1 MAAEERERLRPPSR
15 LRLVDSVC
23 QSLEEAILSAR
34 IRPGER
40 LVETAI
46 ADQLGVSRTTI
57 REAFLMLQQRGL
69 IQSTPR
75 GGTFVTRLS
84 REDALDLGYT
94 RALLEGFALTAGQA
108 RIDREAL
115 ARLESSLGEMA
126 CCRLPVDFPRL
137 VQIDLAFH
145 GEIVG
150 WGHSARTLEL
160 WSSLNGQLGALYI
173 RGVEE
178 QHLTVEGLVSMHRR
192 LLAAICSGDVAAAR
206 QALIAHYVREGESD
220 SERAEAIQDVARDVG
235 HSLKR
240 VQHSHGVYSSAPATV
255 REEETS

>member
-15 LRLVDSVC
+15 LRLVDEVC
-23 QSLEEAILSAR
+23 RSLEEAILSAR

-94 RALLEGFALTAGQA
+94 RALLEGFA
-108 RIDREAL
+108 
-115 ARLESSLGEMA
+115 
-126 CCRLPVDFPRL
+126 
-137 VQIDLAFH
+137 
-145 GEIVG
+145 
-150 WGHSARTLEL
+150 
-160 WSSLNGQLGALYI
+160 
-173 RGVEE
+173 
-178 QHLTVEGLVSMHRR
+178 
-192 LLAAICSGDVAAAR
+192 
-206 QALIAHYVREGESD
+206 
-220 SERAEAIQDVARDVG
+220 
-235 HSLKR
+235 
-240 VQHSHGVYSSAPATV
+240 
-255 REEETS
+255 